1 MVFISAMQD
10 VAITLMT
17 CPPRWYPASIFVFQ
31 RIQEGDVFD
40 ASAYGMVLLGLILVP
55 HALVL
60 PLDLPG
66 LAAGRGPDG
75 ALSGSRSSRLK
86 KTTNPAVRATLKE
99 PPLSPNIGPEPARD
113 IQFSGHRESFQELRS
128 RGHSEARFE
137 DGELVV
143 ARGLQVLRWRLRDL
157 VGRSPWP
164 WSW

>member
-75 ALSGSRSSRLK
+75 ALSGSR
-86 KTTNPAVRATLKE
+86 
-99 PPLSPNIGPEPARD
+99 PLRPQRRVP
-113 IQFSGHRESFQELRS
+113 
-128 RGHSEARFE
+128 
-137 DGELVV
+137 GERQSHMLGMRT
-143 ARGLQVLRWRLRDL
+143 AGIP
-157 VGRSPWP
+157 GT
-164 WSW
+164 